1 MIFWILW
8 SAALTAIVYPD
19 IDIYLDSVMYRHLLI
34 QIPSL
39 ILLGYLGGKRFL
51 KGSAPTGIEREL
63 NARGFSGLIF
73 FTGVLIFWMLPLSID
88 STVSSDL
95 RDNLMHICMLF
106 AGIFLA
112 SSERTAPPVLKSA
125 YEIYFTA
132 MIIAMGNI
140 YAVYSEL
147 ICASYT
153 LEQQHQTGYFL
164 LYLSP
169 VLFFAVFIRSFR
181 RMRHSGGS
189 HESH

>member
-1 MIFWILW
+1 MIFWFLW
-8 SAALTAIVYPD
+8 SAALTGIVYPD

-34 QIPSL
+34 QIPFL
-39 ILLGYLGGKRFL
+39 ILLGYMGGKRFF

-95 RDNLMHICMLF
+95 RDNLMHMCMLF
-106 AGIFLA
+106 AGILLA

-181 RMRHSGGS
+181 RMRGS
-189 HESH
+189 SDKPV